1 MVLAWPF
8 SAMGCY
14 RTLCRG
20 LDQALS
26 KYRVRERQG
35 SRVEIAGAVTDGDE
49 EGAEAMVEARKE
61 RRR

>member
-1 MVLAWPF
+1 
-8 SAMGCY
+8 MGCY